1 MRIQKTALQTE
12 YQNLVETQEEHA
24 PVIKPIVLQELHVKG
39 RKSTKKKR
47 KLPKEKELYESAYGE
62 SSIAQSHR
70 TNSIRSEATTSAI
83 AQQINKAVEKHN
95 EEESKVQ
102 AKLEPTPEE
111 VNQKVKKEAN
121 RAEIEADLDLEP
133 VKEEKVKPKEQV
145 SEVKATLI

>member
-1 MRIQKTALQTE
+1 LQTE
-12 YQNLVETQEEHA
+12 YQNVVETQEEHA

-83 AQQINKAVEKHN
+83 AQ
-95 EEESKVQ
+95 
-102 AKLEPTPEE
+102 
-111 VNQKVKKEAN
+111 
-121 RAEIEADLDLEP
+121 
-133 VKEEKVKPKEQV
+133 
-145 SEVKATLI
+145 

>member
-111 VNQKVKKEAN
+111 VNKEAN